1 MITNVD
7 EYKPHEVI
15 CIHCMNR
22 WISVHEQGEWL
33 AKCGKVG
40 GIIYRTTII
49 IFLFCPEVLTTL
61 FMNVIL
67 YTKERKCTTLKKR
80 IYYDTYISIIRNNE
94 PISFIPFRGEVS
106 DKEIKEE
113 LTTEFT
119 DLDIPLNLVHNCM
132 YDGMLKYED
141 IYVYIID
148 VN

>member
-1 MITNVD
+1 
-7 EYKPHEVI
+7 
-15 CIHCMNR
+15 MNR

-33 AKCGKVG
+33 AKCDIVG

-61 FMNVIL
+61 FIHVIV
-67 YTKERKCTTLKKR
+67 YTKERKCITMKNI
-80 IYYDTYISIIRNNE
+80 IYYDTYSSIINSKNGR
-94 PISFIPFRGEVS
+94 ISFIPFAAGVS
-106 DKEIKEE
+106 DREIREE

-119 DLDIPLNLVHNCM
+119 DLSIPLDLLDDCM
-132 YDGMLKYED
+132 SNSVLSYEN